1 MGMLFR
7 QLRSGE
13 RCEVDGRGP
22 GLTVTL
28 GCGRGSSVAISADQS
43 LLVCLRGELHAE
55 TSDGAADLA
64 SGRILM
70 GTTGR
75 LRAVARHSAL
85 WLGVS
90 GSTAAWREA
99 LLDVVPTAEEREP
112 IFYPHA
118 GPCPVSLKR
127 ALVRMARHLR
137 RKDPD
142 EDRWLVDE
150 ALAQMW
156 DAQRDIDDLSN
167 LCAGKSSA
175 RRRQNLLRLI
185 RVRHWIVMNPAASIQ
200 LSALAASASY
210 SPWHFIRSFR
220 DVFGEAPREY
230 AIRVRLEH
238 ARRLIDTSGLS
249 ITEVAGA
256 VGYDSRSAFCR
267 SFRQAYGM
275 SASEARRLSREASA
289 I

>member
-1 MGMLFR
+1 MD
-7 QLRSGE
+7 
-13 RCEVDGRGP
+13 VDGRFH
-22 GLTVTL
+22 GLVLTL
-28 GCGRGSSVAISADQS
+28 GCGRGSSASMNADQS
-43 LLVCLRGELHAE
+43 LLLCLRGELHVE
-55 TSDGAADLA
+55 TADGAIDLA
-64 SGRILM
+64 SGHLLM
-70 GTTGR
+70 GIAGR
-75 LRAVARHSAL
+75 IRAVARHSAL
-85 WLGVS
+85 WITLS
-90 GSTAAWREA
+90 GSTDAWRAA
-99 LLDVVPTAEEREP
+99 LLDVVPTIDEREP

-118 GPCPVSLKR
+118 GVCPVLLKR
-127 ALVRMARHLR
+127 VLVRMVRHVR
-137 RKDPD
+137 RKDPSD
-142 EDRWLVDE
+142 DGK
-150 ALAQMW
+150 ALIDDAFAQMW
-156 DAQRDIDDLSN
+156 EAQREIDDLSN
-167 LCAGKSSA
+167 LCAGKSA
-175 RRRQNLLRLI
+175 TRRRQNLLRLI

-238 ARRLIDTSGLS
+238 ARRLIDTSRLS

-275 SASEARRLSREASA
+275 SASEARRLSREDASA

>member
-1 MGMLFR
+1 MD
-7 QLRSGE
+7 
-13 RCEVDGRGP
+13 VDGRFP
-22 GLTVTL
+22 GLVITL
-28 GCGRGSSVAISADQS
+28 GCGRGSSASISADQS
-43 LLVCLRGELHAE
+43 LLLSLGGELHVE
-55 TSDGAADLA
+55 TTDGATDLPSGRLLMGI
-64 SGRILM
+64 SGRI
-70 GTTGR
+70 
-75 LRAVARHSAL
+75 RAVARHAAL
-85 WLGVS
+85 WMAIS
-90 GSTAAWREA
+90 GPMEAWRAA
-99 LLDVVPTAEEREP
+99 LFDVVPTIDEREP

-118 GPCPVSLKR
+118 GICPAPLKR
-127 ALVRMARHLR
+127 ALVRMARHVR
-137 RKDPD
+137 RKDPTD
-142 EDRWLVDE
+142 DGKRLVNE
-150 ALAQMW
+150 AFAQMW
-156 DAQRDIDDLSN
+156 EAQREIDDLSN

-238 ARRLIDTSGLS
+238 ARRLIDTSRLS

-275 SASEARRLSREASA
+275 SASEARRLSRDASA